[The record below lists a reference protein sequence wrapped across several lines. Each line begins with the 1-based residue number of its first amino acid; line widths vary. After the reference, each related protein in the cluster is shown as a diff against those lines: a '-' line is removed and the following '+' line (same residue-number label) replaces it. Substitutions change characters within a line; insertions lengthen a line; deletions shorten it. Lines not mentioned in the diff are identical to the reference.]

1 MEFHFVF
8 LPCII
13 FIATILGLFGNFSL
27 IYAVVRYKNIRTKHG
42 ILLAFLCLYES
53 FGLIYESIS
62 GIRMIT
68 NTSMMP
74 RSKCFRTISPYI
86 FTITVQAMMMIA
98 LAVDVLISLTAPIT
112 HKLMKPS
119 AYLILMHIPCVAV
132 SLYFIVGGMVHMN
145 DEIIIAC
152 NPPLALPAMESE
164 IWNYT
169 TMATNAVV
177 VFVYALVVLWLFR
190 EYKSSSLH
198 GTKSQP
204 KHYKRVLRS
213 AATVNAISVICWF
226 MGAGISRFPFN
237 VDAHTQELIHTYA
250 VIPPLI
256 IMSQNYYVY
265 FLLSTDY
272 RFVFRQ
278 MLGLEARKV
287 MTFSRS
293 H

>member
-1 MEFHFVF
+1 
-8 LPCII
+8 
-13 FIATILGLFGNFSL
+13 
-27 IYAVVRYKNIRTKHG
+27 
-42 ILLAFLCLYES
+42 
-53 FGLIYESIS
+53 
-62 GIRMIT
+62 
-68 NTSMMP
+68 
-74 RSKCFRTISPYI
+74 
-86 FTITVQAMMMIA
+86 MMMIA
-98 LAVDVLISLTAPIT
+98 LALDILISLTAPIT

-132 SLYFIVGGMVHMN
+132 SLYFIVAGIIHMN

-152 NPPLALPAMESE
+152 NPPLALPPMESE

-190 EYKSSSLH
+190 EYKTSSLH

-226 MGAGISRFPFN
+226 IGAGISRFPFN
-237 VDAHTQELIHTYA
+237 VDSQTQELIHTYA

-272 RFVFRQ
+272 RYVFRK
-278 MLGLEARKV
+278 MLGLEPRKI

>member
-1 MEFHFVF
+1 MSTVVETLV
-8 LPCII
+8 L
-13 FIATILGLFGNFSL
+13 ATLL
-27 IYAVVRYKNIRTKHG
+27 G

-177 VFVYALVVLWLFR
+177 TNLHHYMARNHNRNTTKEFYVLL
-190 EYKSSSLH
+190 L
-198 GTKSQP
+198 Q
-204 KHYKRVLRS
+204 
-213 AATVNAISVICWF
+213 F